1 MPDELVV
8 PQPSLRVNG
17 LAYGAQDLER
27 GQVVL
32 VGEGFPEFHQG
43 PGVDV
48 RKLFFFVAGQ
58 NAIVFVPAK
67 FLQVSLIFVGKN
79 RAYLSGAT

>member
-1 MPDELVV
+1 MADELVV
-8 PQPSLRVNG
+8 PQPSLRVDG

-43 PGVDV
+43 SGVDV
-48 RKLFFFVAGQ
+48 RKLFFFVAEQ
-58 NAIVFVPAK
+58 KTPSFCRLV
-67 FLQVSLIFVGKN
+67 
-79 RAYLSGAT
+79 